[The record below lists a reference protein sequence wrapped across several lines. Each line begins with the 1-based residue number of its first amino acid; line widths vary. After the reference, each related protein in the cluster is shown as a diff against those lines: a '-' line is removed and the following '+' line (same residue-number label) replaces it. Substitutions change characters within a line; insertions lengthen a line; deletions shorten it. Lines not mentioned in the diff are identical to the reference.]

1 MTSRKRSVEL
11 SYKVKERA
19 EKRAL
24 KMQKR
29 EQRRQAKKLK
39 KQNGEKDFS
48 LFLETRN

>member
-19 EKRAL
+19 EKKEL

-29 EQRRQAKKLK
+29 EARRLAKKARK
-39 KQNGEKDFS
+39 NDPNFYTENDD
-48 LFLETRN
+48 